1 MHNGAYHLSRTA
13 RDRLQ
18 ATLHG
23 NAHGWADLFGWEIK
37 RDKGTP
43 VFRQVYLQIRLA
55 ILSRRLRAGTKLPST
70 RALASELIV
79 ARTSVVAAYEQ
90 LLAEGYVSG
99 RIGSGTYISSELPDA
114 TETLAGRPKKPAAPE
129 KQSISPQARQFA
141 ALAPTTTPG
150 ANLPFDAGR
159 ALVDVR
165 TTQLWSKLSRR
176 MLISIGPIH
185 LGYSDPRGLIE
196 LRTAICDYLRTTRA
210 IQCEPD
216 QVIVTSGAQQ
226 ATDIA
231 VRVLLNRDD
240 EAWVEDPSYPLTY
253 QALVVSGARI
263 HPVPVDAGGMNIRAG
278 IRSAPK
284 ARVAFVTPSHQHPLG
299 VVLSMARRLELLTW
313 ARENNA
319 WIVEDDYDSEF
330 RYSGRPLASLQGLDD
345 SDRVIYVG
353 TYSKALFP
361 GLRMGYAVAPR
372 ALVGAFTGARFLMD
386 RHPPSLSQVVLS
398 EFIRQGHYASHIR
411 RTRLVYREA
420 RDALV
425 DQLKEKIGKDIIV
438 ESPDQGR
445 HLIAYLR
452 SGVSDTAIERT
463 AHENGLTV
471 RAISRLYRKAP
482 PRSGLMLGFAGFSH
496 GVITRGVSILAQ
508 IIRRR

>member
-1 MHNGAYHLSRTA
+1 MAS
-13 RDRLQ
+13 
-18 ATLHG
+18 HG
-23 NAHGWADLFGWEIK
+23 IAQDGPAADSACTGDAHGWADLFGWEIT

-43 VFRQVYLQIRLA
+43 VFRQLYLQIRLA
-55 ILSRRLRAGTKLPST
+55 ILSRRLGAGTKLPST
-70 RALASELIV
+70 RALAAELAV

-99 RIGSGTYISSELPDA
+99 RMGSGTYISSELPDA
-114 TETLAGRPKKPAAPE
+114 TRDSRRPTQKTCCCGEAIDFTAGTAICCSRARTAPH
-129 KQSISPQARQFA
+129 
-141 ALAPTTTPG
+141 G

-165 TTQLWSKLSRR
+165 TTQIWSRLNRR
-176 MLISIGPIH
+176 MLVSIDPVH

-196 LRTAICDYLRTTRA
+196 LRTAICDHLRTMRA
-210 IQCEPD
+210 VRCEPD

-226 ATDIA
+226 ATDI
-231 VRVLLNRDD
+231 VIRVLLDRDD
-240 EAWVEDPSYPLTY
+240 EVLIEDPCYPMTY
-253 QALVVSGARI
+253 QALVMSGATI
-263 HPVPVDAGGMNIRAG
+263 HPVAVDAGGINVRAG
-278 IRSAPK
+278 IRSAPN

-299 VVLSMARRLELLTW
+299 VVLSMARRLELLGW
-313 ARENNA
+313 ARENKA

-361 GLRMGYAVAPR
+361 GLRMGYLVAPR
-372 ALVGAFTGARFLMD
+372 ALVGALTGARFLMD
-386 RHPPSLSQVVLS
+386 RHPPSLSQVVLA
-398 EFIRQGHYASHIR
+398 EFMRQGHYASHIR

-425 DQLKEKIGKDIIV
+425 DQLRKKIGQDIFV
-438 ESPDQGR
+438 ESSDQGR

-452 SGVSDTAIERT
+452 DGVSDTSIER
-463 AHENGLTV
+463 AARENRLTV

-496 GVITRGVSILAQ
+496 GVMARGVSVLAD
-508 IIRRR
+508 IIRNR

>member
-1 MHNGAYHLSRTA
+1 MA
-13 RDRLQ
+13 RAASFKADRLQ
-18 ATLHG
+18 AVPHG
-23 NAHGWADLFGWEIK
+23 EAGGWADLFGWEIK
-37 RDKGTP
+37 RDNGMP

-55 ILSRRLRAGTKLPST
+55 ILSRRLGAGTKLPST
-70 RALASELIV
+70 RALASELAV

-99 RIGSGTYISSELPDA
+99 KTGSGTYISSELPDA
-114 TETLAGRPKKPAAPE
+114 TATPAGRPKRPAAPE
-129 KQSISPQARQFA
+129 KPSISPRAQQFA
-141 ALAPTTTPG
+141 ALAPATAPG

-165 TTQLWSKLSRR
+165 TTQLWSRLNRR
-176 MLISIGPIH
+176 MLVSIDPVH
-185 LGYSDPRGLIE
+185 LGYSDPRGLIG
-196 LRTAICDYLRTTRA
+196 LRSAICDHLRTMRA
-210 IQCEPD
+210 VRCEPD

-226 ATDIA
+226 ATDLTI
-231 VRVLLNRDD
+231 RVLLDRDD
-240 EAWVEDPSYPLTY
+240 EAWVEDPCYPLTY
-253 QALVVSGARI
+253 QALAVSGARI
-263 HPVPVDAGGMNIRAG
+263 HPVAVDASGMKVGAG
-278 IRSAPK
+278 IRAAPN

-299 VVLSMARRLELLTW
+299 VVLSMARRLELLSW
-313 ARENNA
+313 ARENKA

-345 SDRVIYVG
+345 SDRVIYIG

-361 GLRMGYAVAPR
+361 GLRMGYLVVPR

-398 EFIRQGHYASHIR
+398 EFMRGGHYASHIR

-420 RDALV
+420 RDVLV
-425 DQLKEKIGKDIIV
+425 DQLKKKIDQHITV

-445 HLIAYLR
+445 HLIAYLHG
-452 SGVSDTAIERT
+452 GVSDTAIER
-463 AHENGLTV
+463 AARDNRLTV

-482 PRSGLMLGFAGFSH
+482 PRLGLMLGFAGFSH
-496 GVITRGVSILAQ
+496 GIIARGVTTLAQ
-508 IIRRR
+508 IIRGR

>member
-1 MHNGAYHLSRTA
+1 MSRRTSFA
-13 RDRLQ
+13 KVRQQ
-18 ATLHG
+18 AAVHG
-23 NAHGWADLFGWEIK
+23 NAHGWAGLFGWEIK
-37 RDKGTP
+37 RDSGTP

-55 ILSRRLRAGTKLPST
+55 ILSGRLGAGTRLPST
-70 RALASELIV
+70 RALAAELGV

-99 RIGSGTYISSELPDA
+99 KIGSGTYISSELPDA
-114 TETLAGRPKKPAAPE
+114 TEPLAGRARKPAAPQ
-129 KQSISPQARQFA
+129 KQAIPARAAQFA
-141 ALAPTTTPG
+141 ALAPSTTQA

-165 TTQLWSKLSRR
+165 STQLWSRLNRR
-176 MLISIGPIH
+176 MLVSIDPVH

-196 LRTAICDYLRTTRA
+196 LRTAICDHLRTMRA
-210 IQCEPD
+210 VQCEPD

-231 VRVLLNRDD
+231 IRVLLARDD
-240 EAWVEDPSYPLTY
+240 EAWVEDPGYPITY
-253 QALVVSGARI
+253 QALLVAGARI
-263 HPVPVDAGGMNIRAG
+263 HPVPVDAGGMNIHVG
-278 IRSAPK
+278 IRAAPK

-299 VVLSMARRLELLTW
+299 VVLSMARRLELLAW
-313 ARENNA
+313 ARENRA

-361 GLRMGYAVAPR
+361 GLRMGYVVAPP

-398 EFIRQGHYASHIR
+398 EFMRGGHYASHIR

-425 DQLKEKIGKDIIV
+425 DQLRKKLGDDITV

-445 HLIAYLR
+445 HLIAHLHD
-452 SGVSDTAIERT
+452 GASDTAIER
-463 AHENGLTV
+463 AAGENRLTV
-471 RAISRLYRKAP
+471 RAISRLYRRAP
-482 PRSGLMLGFAGFSH
+482 PRSGLMLGFAGFSRDA
-496 GVITRGVSILAQ
+496 IARGVSVLAG
-508 IIRRR
+508 IIREI

>member
-1 MHNGAYHLSRTA
+1 LSGAASSAKGRPRA
-13 RDRLQ
+13 AFQ
-18 ATLHG
+18 G
-23 NAHGWADLFGWEIK
+23 GAHGWADLFGWDVK
-37 RDKGTP
+37 RDTDTP

-55 ILSRRLRAGTKLPST
+55 ILSRRLGAGTKLPST
-70 RALASELIV
+70 RALASELAV

-114 TETLAGRPKKPAAPE
+114 TDTPAGLPKKAATLQ
-129 KQSISPQARQFA
+129 KQPISPRARQFA
-141 ALAPTTTPG
+141 ALAPTTAPG

-159 ALVDVR
+159 ALVDIR
-165 TTQLWSKLSRR
+165 TTQIWSKLNRR
-176 MLISIGPIH
+176 ALVSIDPVH

-196 LRTAICDYLRTTRA
+196 LRTVICDHLRTARA
-210 IQCEPD
+210 VRCEPD

-226 ATDIA
+226 AIDLTI
-231 VRVLLNRDD
+231 RVLLDRND
-240 EAWVEDPSYPLTY
+240 EAWVEDPCYPLTY
-253 QALVVSGARI
+253 QALVASGARI
-263 HPVPVDAGGMNIRAG
+263 HPIPVDAAGMNVRVGIRA
-278 IRSAPK
+278 APR
-284 ARVAFVTPSHQHPLG
+284 AGVVFVTPSHQHPFG
-299 VVLSMARRLELLTW
+299 VVLSMARRLELLNW

-330 RYSGRPLASLQGLDD
+330 RYAGRPLASLQGLDD
-345 SDRVIYVG
+345 ANRVIYIG

-361 GLRMGYAVAPR
+361 GLRMGYVVAPP

-398 EFIRQGHYASHIR
+398 EFMRQGHYASHIR

-420 RDALV
+420 RDTLV
-425 DQLKEKIGKDIIV
+425 DQLKKKIGNDIIV

-445 HLIAYLR
+445 HLIAYLHG
-452 SGVSDTAIERT
+452 GVSDTAIER
-463 AHENGLTV
+463 AARENGLTV
-471 RAISRLYRKAP
+471 RAISRLYHKAP

-496 GVITRGVSILAQ
+496 DVIERGVSILAR
-508 IIRRR
+508 IIQK

>member
-1 MHNGAYHLSRTA
+1 LSRTA

-196 LRTAICDYLRTTRA
+196 LRTGSGHRDFRSTT
-210 IQCEPD
+210 
-216 QVIVTSGAQQ
+216 
-226 ATDIA
+226 
-231 VRVLLNRDD
+231 
-240 EAWVEDPSYPLTY
+240 
-253 QALVVSGARI
+253 
-263 HPVPVDAGGMNIRAG
+263 
-278 IRSAPK
+278 
-284 ARVAFVTPSHQHPLG
+284 
-299 VVLSMARRLELLTW
+299 
-313 ARENNA
+313 
-319 WIVEDDYDSEF
+319 
-330 RYSGRPLASLQGLDD
+330 
-345 SDRVIYVG
+345 
-353 TYSKALFP
+353 
-361 GLRMGYAVAPR
+361 GY
-372 ALVGAFTGARFLMD
+372 
-386 RHPPSLSQVVLS
+386 RH
-398 EFIRQGHYASHIR
+398 R
-411 RTRLVYREA
+411 
-420 RDALV
+420 
-425 DQLKEKIGKDIIV
+425 
-438 ESPDQGR
+438 
-445 HLIAYLR
+445 
-452 SGVSDTAIERT
+452 
-463 AHENGLTV
+463 
-471 RAISRLYRKAP
+471 
-482 PRSGLMLGFAGFSH
+482 RSGLAES
-496 GVITRGVSILAQ
+496 
-508 IIRRR
+508 RRRSLGRRSQLPTHLPGAGCFRRQNSSGSG

>member
-1 MHNGAYHLSRTA
+1 MSRT
-13 RDRLQ
+13 DRIQ
-18 ATLHG
+18 AAPHG
-23 NAHGWADLFGWEIK
+23 DAHGWADLFGWAIK
-37 RDKGTP
+37 RDTGTP
-43 VFRQVYLQIRLA
+43 VFRQLYLHIRLA
-55 ILSRRLRAGTKLPST
+55 ILSGRLGAGTKLPST
-70 RALASELIV
+70 RALASELAV

-90 LLAEGYVSG
+90 LLAEGYASG
-99 RIGSGTYISSELPDA
+99 KIGSGTYISSELPDA
-114 TETLAGRPKKPAAPE
+114 AATGAGRAKKPAVTNKE
-129 KQSISPQARQFA
+129 SLSPRAQQFA
-141 ALAPTTTPG
+141 ALAPATAAG

-165 TTQLWSKLSRR
+165 TTQLWSRLNRR
-176 MLISIGPIH
+176 MLVSIDPVH

-196 LRTAICDYLRTTRA
+196 LRSAICDHLRTMRA
-210 IQCEPD
+210 VRCEPD

-226 ATDIA
+226 ATDLAI
-231 VRVLLNRDD
+231 RVLLDRDD
-240 EAWVEDPSYPLTY
+240 EAWVEDPCYPLTY
-253 QALVVSGARI
+253 QALAVSGARI
-263 HPVPVDAGGMNIRAG
+263 HPVAVDAGGIDVRAG
-278 IRSAPK
+278 IRAAPK

-299 VVLSMARRLELLTW
+299 VVLSMARRLELLGW
-313 ARENNA
+313 ARENKA

-361 GLRMGYAVAPR
+361 GLRMGYLVAPR
-372 ALVGAFTGARFLMD
+372 ALVDAFTGARFLMD

-398 EFIRQGHYASHIR
+398 EFMRRGYYASHIR

-420 RDALV
+420 RDVLV
-425 DQLKEKIGKDIIV
+425 DQLTKKIGHDITV

-445 HLIAYLR
+445 HLIAYLHG
-452 SGVSDTAIERT
+452 GVSDTAIER
-463 AHENGLTV
+463 AAREKRLTV

-496 GVITRGVSILAQ
+496 GVITRGVSLLAD
-508 IIRRR
+508 IIRGR

>member
-1 MHNGAYHLSRTA
+1 MSRTA
-13 RDRLQ
+13 SSAGNPMR
-18 ATLHG
+18 ATVHG
-23 NAHGWADLFGWEIK
+23 SANGWADLFGWEIK
-37 RDKGTP
+37 RDTAMP
-43 VFRQVYLQIRLA
+43 VFRQIYLQIRLA
-55 ILSRRLRAGTKLPST
+55 ILSQRLGAGTKLPST
-70 RALASELIV
+70 RVLASEFAV

-90 LLAEGYVSG
+90 LLAEGYVCG
-99 RIGSGTYISSELPDA
+99 RTGSGTYISLGLPEA
-114 TETLAGRPKKPAAPE
+114 TETPAGRPRKPATPE
-129 KQSISPQARQFA
+129 QQSLSPRAQQFA
-141 ALAPTTTPG
+141 ALAPITTPG
-150 ANLPFDAGR
+150 ANQPFDAGR
-159 ALVDVR
+159 ALVDIR

-176 MLISIGPIH
+176 VLTSIDPVH
-185 LGYSDPRGLIE
+185 LGYSDPSGLIE
-196 LRTAICDYLRTTRA
+196 LRTAICDHLRTMRA
-210 IQCEPD
+210 VRCEPD

-226 ATDIA
+226 ATDLTI
-231 VRVLLNRDD
+231 RVLLDRGD
-240 EAWVEDPSYPLTY
+240 EAWVEDPCYPLTY

-263 HPVPVDAGGMNIRAG
+263 HPVPVDAGGMNVGAG

-299 VVLSMARRLELLTW
+299 VVLSMARRLELLGW
-313 ARENNA
+313 ARQNKA

-361 GLRMGYAVAPR
+361 GLRMGYVVVPR
-372 ALVGAFTGARFLMD
+372 TLVGAFTGARFLMD

-398 EFIRQGHYASHIR
+398 EFMRQGYYASHIR

-425 DQLKEKIGKDIIV
+425 DQLKKKIGKDIIV
-438 ESPDQGR
+438 ELPDQGR
-445 HLIAYLR
+445 HLIAYLH
-452 SGVSDTAIERT
+452 GGTSDTAIER
-463 AHENGLTV
+463 AARENGLTV

-496 GVITRGVSILAQ
+496 GIIAHGVSILAQ